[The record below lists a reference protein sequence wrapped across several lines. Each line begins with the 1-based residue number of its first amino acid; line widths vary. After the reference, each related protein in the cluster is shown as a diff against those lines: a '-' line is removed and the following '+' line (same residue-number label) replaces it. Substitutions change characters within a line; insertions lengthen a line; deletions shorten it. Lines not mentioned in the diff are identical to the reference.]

1 MTAAIA
7 PNVVAALMC
16 AAGAAGALL
25 AQVPHVR
32 RMRPVD
38 PRREIDRMARRDRK
52 AQR

>member
-1 MTAAIA
+1 MTPAAA
-7 PNVVAALMC
+7 MFLL
-16 AAGAAGALL
+16 AAGALL

-52 AQR
+52 AGR